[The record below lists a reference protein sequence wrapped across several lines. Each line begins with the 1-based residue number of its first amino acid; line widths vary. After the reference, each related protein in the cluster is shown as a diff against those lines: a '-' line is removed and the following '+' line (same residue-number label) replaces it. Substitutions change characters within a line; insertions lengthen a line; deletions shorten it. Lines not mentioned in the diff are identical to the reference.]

1 MTDVKRLPGIGKWV
15 VWLAF
20 SALSCGH
27 AAGLIPSRE
36 SDAFTVTPYVQ
47 HPTSDGMSIRFFT
60 HERLSATVRCWPEGR
75 EAEAQARTVEGVVA
89 SGLVTTG
96 DGTDVVPYETQYGY
110 RVRFEG
116 LKGGTAYCYDVTL
129 ENGVTYSNSF
139 RTAPDRDT
147 PVRFVAYSDSET
159 TPNPDPDAKWQVKG
173 VPTNRTYYVSR
184 STGFA
189 ANIRL
194 MQAWR
199 PDLIV
204 IAGDLVARGGVQMFW
219 NEFWK
224 HNAGA
229 NRGGF
234 NDPAGSTPILA
245 AIGNH
250 DLYDNTKKD
259 AYAYSHG
266 EHGERALGH
275 YLSYFEFNPNGVD
288 YANAGK
294 AEQDSRDKSQ
304 LFHREDYGPVT
315 LIFLDTNN
323 GDDSSSKRDTNR
335 SSEMRH
341 DSGKGCRSPDFN
353 EGSLQYKW
361 LEANLADARQ
371 KSRFT
376 FVVNHHCPYSVG
388 KHNFANGAYNGDEY
402 ESLSAQPVR
411 TLTPLLH
418 KYGVTAW
425 LCGHDEIQE
434 HSRHEGVETLPDGTT
449 RSHVLNVYDLGSAGD
464 GLRGK
469 VRIDNPCEVFRAYED
484 AKDGVHYGHLQV
496 EVKPNR
502 RGVWQCILTPVYSFM
517 CDSSGK
523 SELRAYDDGII
534 IDEAGAEAQRG
545 GVLWIVR
552 R

>member
-1 MTDVKRLPGIGKWV
+1 MRRFRFRRVLAALLLAAASPGAYG
-15 VWLAF
+15 A
-20 SALSCGH
+20 
-27 AAGLIPSRE
+27 LIPSRE

-47 HPTSDGMSIRFFT
+47 HPTADGMSIRFFT
-60 HERLSATVRCWPEGR
+60 HEKLKATVRCWPAGR
-75 EAEAQARTVEGVVA
+75 EAEAQARTVEGAVA

-96 DGTDVVPYETQYGY
+96 NRTDVVPYETQYGY

-116 LKGGTAYCYDVTL
+116 LKGGTAYGYDVTL
-129 ENGVTYSNSF
+129 DNGVTYANAF
-139 RTAPDRDT
+139 RTVPDRNT

-159 TPNPDPDAKWQVKG
+159 TPDPDPDAKWQVKG

-184 STGFA
+184 STGYA

-194 MQAWR
+194 MQAWK

-234 NDPAGSTPILA
+234 NDPAGAIPILA

-250 DLYDNTKKD
+250 DLYDNKGQD

-266 EHGERALGH
+266 NHGERALGH
-275 YLSYFEFNPNGVD
+275 YLSYFEYNPNGVD
-288 YANAGK
+288 YANAAA
-294 AEQDSRDKSQ
+294 AEKDARDKSQ

-323 GDDSSSKRDTNR
+323 GDDSSKTRDTNR
-335 SSEMRH
+335 SLRH
-341 DSGKGCRSPDFN
+341 ESGNGCRSPDFN
-353 EGSLQYKW
+353 EGTLQYKW
-361 LEANLADARQ
+361 LEENLADAQ
-371 KSRFT
+371 KNSRFT
-376 FVVNHHCPYSVG
+376 FVVSHHCPYSVG
-388 KHNFANGAYNGDEY
+388 KHNFANGDYNGDEY

-411 TLTPLLH
+411 ILTPLLQ

-434 HSRHEGVETLPDGTT
+434 HSQLAGVETRPDGST
-449 RSHVLNVYDLGSAGD
+449 RPHVLNVYDLGSAGD

-469 VRIDNPCEVFRAYED
+469 VRIDNPHEVFRAYED
-484 AKDGVHYGHLQV
+484 AEDGVHYGHLQV
-496 EVKPNR
+496 EVKPNA

-517 CDSSGK
+517 CDSSGN
-523 SELRAYDDGII
+523 SELRAYKDRIV
-534 IDEAGAEAQRG
+534 IDEIDAPAAPRS
-545 GVLWIVR
+545 LIWIVR